1 MKIAYL
7 DCISGVSGDMILG
20 AFLDAGFKLSVLKE
34 NLSKLDLT
42 GYKITSKKVKRH
54 HISATKL
61 DIGIE
66 KGNCKFTPG
75 KIERII
81 KESALEDNIK
91 QTALKIFKN
100 LYMAEKKVHH
110 VRNKIS
116 NGVHLDELGNADTIL
131 DIVGVSVCMAKW
143 GIQKLYFSKL
153 IFGRGITKTDSGML
167 PIPAP
172 ASLELLKNIPSKFSD
187 IANELVTPTGAAIL
201 STLGTFC
208 LEPEI
213 KVKNLGYGAGSRD
226 LKQLPN
232 ALRLL
237 VGEEASSYLS
247 DNVTVIE
254 SAIDDTMPI
263 VYTYLYDE
271 LFGIGALD
279 VYITNIQ
286 MKKNRPGQLLTVIFP
301 NHLLSD
307 VAEFIFKET
316 NTTGLRYYRVDRLKL
331 HRVSKKVLTRYGRID
346 VKISG
351 TEKEIYKSSPEFES
365 CKKIAMNK
373 KIPLAR
379 VYEEAKK
386 AIILS
391 VFFVFASFGS
401 SFCDTIYLKDESQV
415 KGIVVEEYSD
425 RIVISTEYDEAEMMK
440 FEIKSIRYDL
450 LEQNLVAMAKKYKE
464 AGDYRRA
471 YFYYDKA
478 RKVNPEYKEAID
490 GINYVEGFLF
500 RQELGRKSEEV
511 SRYQQV
517 EDFLSSKFKKE
528 KLPLSKLKELIGI
541 EIKDTGK
548 DIKVMKVYEV
558 SPAAEAG
565 LKDGDTVSSI
575 WGRLTGYMSCRE
587 VAQILTK
594 PANLEI
600 KLEIDREIK
609 VSPHAIKSSQFDL
622 RFEGL
627 CLTNIPDGSEAFAAG
642 LRNDDLIL
650 SIDGDSIR
658 YTPLKE
664 VINLLKSS
672 PRTLLVRREL
682 TIWRKK

>member
-1 MKIAYL
+1 MKVAYL
-7 DCISGVSGDMILG
+7 DCISGISGDMILG

-34 NLSKLDLT
+34 NLSKLDLS
-42 GYKITSKKVKRH
+42 GYKIMSKKVKRH
-54 HISATKL
+54 HISATRL
-61 DIGIE
+61 DIDIE
-66 KGNCKFTPG
+66 KDNRKFTPD

-81 KESALEDNIK
+81 EESRLEDNIK
-91 QTALKIFKN
+91 QTALRTFKN
-100 LYMAEKKVHH
+100 LCMAERKVH
-110 VRNKIS
+110 RAKE
-116 NGVHLDELGNADTIL
+116 VHLHELGSVDTIL

-143 GIQKLYFSKL
+143 NIQKLYFSKL
-153 IFGRGITKTDSGML
+153 IFGRGIKKADSGML

-172 ASLELLKNIPSKFSD
+172 ASLELLKNIPSKFSS
-187 IANELVTPTGAAIL
+187 IENELITPTGAAIL

-208 LEPEI
+208 PEPEI

-232 ALRLL
+232 ALRLF
-237 VGEEASSYLS
+237 VGEEVPSYLS

-271 LFGIGALD
+271 LFRGGALD

-286 MKKNRPGQLLTVIFP
+286 AKKNRPGQLLTVVLP

-307 VAEFIFKET
+307 ISEFIFRET

-331 HRVSKKVLTRYGRID
+331 HRVSKKVLTKYGRIS

-351 TEKEIYKSSPEFES
+351 SEKEIYKSSPEFES

-373 KIPLAR
+373 KIPLVR

-391 VFFVFASFGS
+391 AFFIFASFAS
-401 SFCDTIYLKDESQV
+401 SFCDTIYLKDGSQV

-425 RIVISTEYDEAEMMK
+425 RIIISTEYGEAKMLK
-440 FEIKSIRYDL
+440 GEIRGIDYDL
-450 LEQNLVAMAKKYKE
+450 MEQNLVGLGNKYKE
-464 AGDYRRA
+464 AGDYIRA

-478 RKVNPEYKEAID
+478 RNLNPQYKEAVD
-490 GINYVEGFLF
+490 GANYIEGFLF
-500 RQELGRKSEEV
+500 RKELGRKSDEINWRQE
-511 SRYQQV
+511 V
-517 EDFLSSKFKKE
+517 EDFQQNRFKKE
-528 KLPLSKLKELIGI
+528 EQAVSNLKQLIGI
-541 EIKDTGK
+541 EIEDTGK
-548 DIKVMKVYEV
+548 DIKVIKVYEEL
-558 SPAAEAG
+558 PADKAG
-565 LKDGDTVSSI
+565 IREGDYLSAI
-575 WGRLTGYMSCRE
+575 WGKLTGYMSCEE
-587 VAQILTK
+587 VARVLSK
-594 PANLEI
+594 PENLEM

-609 VSPHAIKSSQFDL
+609 VGPHVIKSSQFDL

-627 CLTNIPDGSEAFAAG
+627 CLRNIPDGSKAFAAG
-642 LRNDDLIL
+642 LRNNDLIL
-650 SIDGDSIR
+650 SIDGESIR

-664 VINLLKSS
+664 VMDLLRSN

-682 TIWRKK
+682 TIWRNPNQ